1 MGLCYEQL
9 KLKMKGEYLI
19 KNILENLGKEESHD
33 VPGAHIFVSQASE
46 SFGFLLYNLPYSV
59 QYLVCFDVMD

>member
-1 MGLCYEQL
+1 MGLCCEQL

-33 VPGAHIFVSQASE
+33 VPGAHIFVSHTSE
-46 SFGFLLYNLPYSV
+46 WSVSYYITCPIQYSS
-59 QYLVCFDVMD
+59 

>member
-46 SFGFLLYNLPYSV
+46 
-59 QYLVCFDVMD
+59 

>member
-1 MGLCYEQL
+1 MGLCCEQL

-33 VPGAHIFVSQASE
+33 VPEFISL
-46 SFGFLLYNLPYSV
+46 FLTHLSDRFPV
-59 QYLVCFDVMD
+59 V